1 MAKSKLSK
9 KARRHLYECAIE
21 LFKNKKWIRKE
32 LFGNSKGG
40 GLFIKIKDPYGDYA
54 DQLSTVKDV
63 LKAGVEP
70 GSFCLLGA
78 TSWCAGKDLQCEDLP
93 ELTEAVRVIGT
104 HIHGDDDYDYYSI
117 TEFNDEVARSKKD
130 IYKVL
135 NDAIKLTEKSK

>member
-1 MAKSKLSK
+1 MAKKLSK
-9 KARRHLYECAIE
+9 KDRRHLYECAIE
-21 LFKNKKWIRKE
+21 LFKNKKWIRDE

-40 GLFIKIKDPYGDYA
+40 GLYVKIKDPYGDYA

-70 GSFCLLGA
+70 RSFCLLGA
-78 TSWCAGKDLQCEDLP
+78 ASWCAGKDLSGLDLP
-93 ELTEAVRVIGT
+93 ELTEAARVISSRIREEDCG
-104 HIHGDDDYDYYSI
+104 YYSI

>member
-21 LFKNKKWIRKE
+21 LFKNKKWIRDE
-32 LFGNSKGG
+32 LFGNSKGD
-40 GLFIKIKDPYGDYA
+40 GLFIKIKGPYDDYES
-54 DQLSTVKDV
+54 QLSTVKGV
-63 LKAGVEP
+63 LKAGVDP

-78 TSWCAGKDLQCEDLP
+78 ASWCADRDLSDSDLP
-93 ELTEAVRVIGT
+93 ELTEAVRVT
-104 HIHGDDDYDYYSI
+104 STRMMGDGYYGDYSI
-117 TEFNDEVARSKKD
+117 IEFNDKVARSKKD